1 MGEQQEQIQTDWLEA
16 DWHEKPRPRKRR
28 RSLLPEAY
36 RKLPKLDR
44 QRVRAAAKWIHARVS
59 HVDWGRKLPDEKAG
73 KLIPKPVNLKD
84 QVRPFI
90 AGNRGSWI
98 RKLTLT
104 AIIRHLVD
112 DDTAYFTASPGNGGE
127 AFFVEGEI

>member
-1 MGEQQEQIQTDWLEA
+1 M
-16 DWHEKPRPRKRR
+16 
-28 RSLLPEAY
+28 
-36 RKLPKLDR
+36 
-44 QRVRAAAKWIHARVS
+44 
-59 HVDWGRKLPDEKAG
+59 DWGRKMPDEKAG
-73 KLIPKPVNLKD
+73 KPHP
-84 QVRPFI
+84 Q
-90 AGNRGSWI
+90 AGEPQGPGPTLHSGNWGSWI